1 MTLSLPPN
9 YVPLP
14 VDLIEQAYAPDR
26 PHRVLF
32 ASFVR
37 LLALAW
43 QNKYERTPKLR
54 EDELYNT
61 KIEDGKTK
69 FGYLKLSRREYFT
82 QKREMQLLGWLR
94 STHPAPGF
102 VQFTFSR
109 AITEEPGAEK
119 RTASAEN
126 RTNELIEE
134 EDSLKLII
142 KESSSSS
149 SEETQVRKTAPK
161 VTEIVLVD
169 GFMVTDETKAK
180 MQLLLEN
187 LHLIFDPDI
196 HGVLDIREDLLNRDP
211 EQTLAWIA
219 KAFQDRARLTQGGGP
234 IGLIVKNI
242 SIRKNPPRYFIQHYV
257 NVLPE
262 DYLEAVQEIEFTCG
276 YCSESFGTR
285 DALDQHKSGTHRF
298 ICLECGKE
306 LHSAAEEK
314 QHFENEHDPYR
325 IRPAFEDADVIEI
338 PLAGPDGLNPEQA
351 WQSVLGQLQLEMP
364 RASFDT
370 WVRDAR
376 VSRYDGNTWEVAVR
390 NTYAKDWLESR
401 LKSTIER
408 LLISVLNQPSEGLAV
423 AFVVRQES

>member
-14 VDLIEQAYAPDR
+14 IDLIEKAYEPDR

-61 KIEDGKTK
+61 KREDGKTK

-94 STHPAPGF
+94 STHPATGF
-102 VQFTFSR
+102 VQFVFSR
-109 AITEEPGAEK
+109 AVNEDPSAEN
-119 RTASAEN
+119 RTGSAEN

-134 EDSLKLII
+134 EDSIKLII
-142 KESSSSS
+142 KESSSS
-149 SEETQVRKTAPK
+149 SEETQVRKTAPNIE
-161 VTEIVLVD
+161 EIVLVD

-180 MQLLLEN
+180 MQLLLEH
-187 LHLIFDPDI
+187 LHLIFDPEI
-196 HGVLDIREDLLNRDP
+196 HGVLDIRDDLLNRDP

-219 KAFQDRARLTQGGGP
+219 KAFQDRGRLTQGGGP

-242 SIRKNPPRYFIQHYV
+242 SIRKDPPRYFMEHYV

-262 DYLEAVQEIEFTCG
+262 EYLEAVQEIEFTCG

-285 DALDQHKSGTHRF
+285 DALDQHKRETHRF
-298 ICLECGKE
+298 ICMECGKE

-314 QHFENEHDPYR
+314 EHFENEHDVYHDK
-325 IRPAFEDADVIEI
+325 AYDADVIEI
-338 PLAGPDGLNPEQA
+338 PMAGPDGLSPDQA

-408 LLISVLNQPSEGLAV
+408 LLISVLNQPSEDLAV